1 MNNMKKIETY
11 LIMFSLF
18 LILCGNRFAQSDY
31 QTVQDFKA
39 KQQKIEESIRSAQS
53 LDELNDLQA
62 QIEQL
67 RNDYFMSKEL
77 LDKSLYPDDFNSSI
91 NRLSYAMDTR
101 KGDFAQIT
109 TLKVQVSEIQ
119 TQLDSLNAKNTELM
133 SQIDQ
138 IRQTDSKDVA
148 GLSRTINELKNS
160 LAKRDRVII
169 SMLAG
174 MLPNSEIENGNLTN
188 HEKQQIFSESKKS
201 NVMANIKN
209 SIDDNIKF
217 LSMTNLSTE
226 DLNTIKRQQIEFE
239 KIWHTAGAAIA
250 AAYTNNK
257 ENTEAVND
265 IENQFSA
272 WNNSIDQVAWASIKQ
287 KFTNQGINLN
297 DFSNGDEF
305 VRTVSSYIDNE
316 VKNAGENKAD
326 SKNLYSSFDSIWSN
340 DIRPAWVPYLLS
352 NHMISNTDDDKIE
365 AKLDSWES
373 TLNQNNYMWLYAILG
388 VLGLIIIVSMAKV
401 ALTRKNKLSH
411 STVS

>member
-1 MNNMKKIETY
+1 MKKIETY

-316 VKNAGENKAD
+316 VKNAGQNKAD
-326 SKNLYSSFDSIWSN
+326 SKNLYSSFDSI
-340 DIRPAWVPYLLS
+340 
-352 NHMISNTDDDKIE
+352 
-365 AKLDSWES
+365 
-373 TLNQNNYMWLYAILG
+373 
-388 VLGLIIIVSMAKV
+388 
-401 ALTRKNKLSH
+401 
-411 STVS
+411 